1 MLHIIEFSY
10 NPSTASCNRL
20 MGYFRQWDKKGI
32 EATVY
37 YLAPSSK
44 YDKVKEIFS
53 HIHFVYCW
61 NRFIPYRKF
70 IKKYFMNRYI
80 QSIASN
86 LKSGDIVY
94 TYSVSSITKACLE
107 KKGIRVYAEVTEHPM
122 ACSPVADPSLLLD
135 EVSYNDTLMRLDG
148 LFVISSPLKEYFQ
161 SLGVS
166 QSKIQIVNMIVDP
179 TRFENIQKTKPP
191 YRYIA
196 YCGTASNTKDGV
208 DELIKAFSLVTKEI
222 DDVKLMIIGKTP
234 KKTEKNANIDLI
246 KQLNLVDKIVFTGLV
261 PSSEIPQILKNAE
274 VLALDRPDNL
284 QAHYGFPTKLGEY
297 LLTGN
302 PVVVTSVGD
311 IPIYLEDGESALISP
326 PSNAELFSQKIIWA
340 LNNPTEAKV
349 IGERGREVAL
359 KYFNS
364 IIESEKIIGQIFR
377 T

>member
-10 NPSTASCNRL
+10 NPNTASCNRL
-20 MGYFRQWDKKGI
+20 FGYFRQLDKKGI

-44 YDKVKEIFS
+44 QDKVIESFS

-70 IKKYFMNRYI
+70 IKRYFVNKYIR
-80 QSIASN
+80 SIVSHF
-86 LKSGDIVY
+86 KPGDIVY
-94 TYSVSSITKACLE
+94 TYTVSSITKACLE
-107 KKGIRVYAEVTEHPM
+107 KKGVRVYAEVTEHPK
-122 ACSPVADPSLLLD
+122 ACSPVADPTLLLD
-135 EVSYNDTLMRLDG
+135 EASYNDTLERLDG

-161 SLGVS
+161 KLGVS
-166 QSKIQIVNMIVDP
+166 PSKIQIVNMTVDP
-179 TRFENIQKTKPP
+179 KRFENIQKTKTPH
-191 YRYIA
+191 RYIA

-208 DELIKAFSLVTKEI
+208 DELIRAFAIVSRLHP
-222 DDVKLMIIGKTP
+222 DVYLYIIGSTP
-234 KKTEKNANIDLI
+234 RKKERFENFELVQKLGIEEKVN
-246 KQLNLVDKIVFTGLV
+246 FTGV
-261 PSSEIPQILKNAE
+261 IPSEKMPQILKNAE
-274 VLALDRPDNL
+274 LLALDRPDNL

-311 IPIYLEDGESALISP
+311 IPHYLDDGVSALVVP

-340 LNNPTEAKV
+340 LNNPTEAKA
-349 IGERGREVAL
+349 IGENGRSVAL
-359 KYFNS
+359 KHFNS
-364 IIESEKIIGQIFR
+364 MIESEKIIDQMLD

>member
-1 MLHIIEFSY
+1 MLHIIEFSF

-80 QSIASN
+80 QSIASKLN
-86 LKSGDIVY
+86 PGDIVY
-94 TYSVSSITKACLE
+94 TYSVSKITKACLE
-107 KKGIRVYAEVTEHPM
+107 KTGVKVYAEITEHPK

-135 EVSYNDTLMRLDG
+135 EVSYNDTLMGLDG

-246 KQLNLVDKIVFTGLV
+246 KQLNLADKIVFTGLV

-302 PVVVTSVGD
+302 PIVVTSVGD